1 MLNSMTGYGKGAA
14 TSNMFAVTVEIRTVN
29 HRFSDISIK
38 APRYLVPLENDIRK
52 AVSSEIKR
60 GKIDIFFQ
68 IEQQGDTGMGPELN
82 RPVADSYLKLFRQ
95 MTEEYG
101 LVGDVS
107 LELLVAQKD
116 VITTREIDIEKSDL
130 AHLAMQALNAA
141 LQALQQMRAREGEAM
156 QKDIVSRFGNLR
168 GMLLD
173 VEKRAPGVV
182 TEWQIKLKERLARL
196 PDDVSVDP
204 QRITQEIAVFADR
217 CDISEELARFASHLD
232 QSESVLESDEPIGR
246 KMDFIVQELNREA
259 NTMGSKSNDSELTQ
273 IVVEIK
279 AELEKIRE
287 QIQNIE

>member
-1 MLNSMTGYGKGAA
+1 MTGYGKGAA